1 MRRALMLA
9 LLLVSFGVASH
20 GYDTTPLQIS
30 IWPPNLQVVTSDI
43 DVSGL
48 KLNLPYGGNN
58 RIVGV
63 DLGIASTSENCSA
76 LQINLL
82 NMTSQRYSGLQVGLF
97 NLSGESSGL
106 QIGVIMNSTDASASG
121 LQIGLINA
129 TDEMTGVQIGLINY
143 TDFMIGFQI
152 GVVNII
158 RESIVPFFP
167 IVNFCF

>member
-1 MRRALMLA
+1 MRKALMLA

-48 KLNLPYGGNN
+48 KLNLPYGGNG

-63 DLGIASTSENCSA
+63 DLGIASTSDNCSA
-76 LQINLL
+76 FQINRL
-82 NMTSQRYSGLQVGLF
+82 NMSTERYSGFQVGLF
-97 NLSGESSGL
+97 NLSGESAGM
-106 QIGVIMNSTDASASG
+106 QIGLLNSTDSIATG
-121 LQIGLINA
+121 LQIGLINS

-158 RESIVPFFP
+158 KESIVPFFP
-167 IVNFCF
+167 IINFCF

>member
-9 LLLVSFGVASH
+9 LLLVSVGVVSH
-20 GYDTTPLQIS
+20 AYDTTPLQIS
-30 IWPPNLQVVTSDI
+30 VWPPNLQVVTSEI

-58 RIVGV
+58 HIMGI

-76 LQINLL
+76 FQVNLL
-82 NMTSQRYSGLQVGLF
+82 NMVGERYSGFQVGLF
-97 NLSGESSGL
+97 NLCGESRGFQVGLLNSTDSIGSGL
-106 QIGVIMNSTDASASG
+106 QVGIVNST
-121 LQIGLINA
+121 L
-129 TDEMTGVQIGLINY
+129 EMTGVQIGLVNY

-152 GVVNII
+152 GIVNII

>member
-9 LLLVSFGVASH
+9 LLLVSVGAVSH
-20 GYDTTPLQIS
+20 AYDTTPLQIS
-30 IWPPNLQVVTSDI
+30 VWPPNLQVVTSEI

-58 RIVGV
+58 RITGI
-63 DLGIASTSENCSA
+63 DLGFASTSENCSA
-76 LQINLL
+76 FQVNLL
-82 NMTSQRYSGLQVGLF
+82 NMVSERYSGFQVGLF
-97 NLSGESSGL
+97 NLCGESRGFQVGLLNSTDSIGSGL
-106 QIGVIMNSTDASASG
+106 QVGIVNST
-121 LQIGLINA
+121 L
-129 TDEMTGVQIGLINY
+129 EMTGVQIGLVNY

-152 GVVNII
+152 GIVNII

>member
-9 LLLVSFGVASH
+9 LLLVSVGVVSH
-20 GYDTTPLQIS
+20 AYDTTPLQVS
-30 IWPPNLQVVTSDI
+30 VWPPNLQVVTPEI

-58 RIVGV
+58 RITGV
-63 DLGIASTSENCSA
+63 DLGFASTSDNCSA

-82 NMTSQRYSGLQVGLF
+82 NMVSERYSGVQVGVFNLCGESRGCQVGLLNTTDQNASGLQVAL
-97 NLSGESSGL
+97 
-106 QIGVIMNSTDASASG
+106 INST
-121 LQIGLINA
+121 I
-129 TDEMTGVQIGLINY
+129 EMTGVQVGLINI

-152 GVVNII
+152 GIVNII